1 MAEKVLKLDKTN
13 WQTTKLGELATEISK
28 RVDNPSES
36 EYDRFVG
43 LGNFVSGDIKIKSWE
58 TTDNLASSA
67 KAFQSGD
74 ILFARRNAYLRR
86 ASMVDFD
93 GCCSGDAFVL
103 RENHEKVVPGFLAF
117 LLNSNALW
125 DYANSNAAGTMSKR
139 VKWRDLAEYE
149 FLLPP
154 KDEQAKLAELLWAM
168 DDVIEGYWKTKISL
182 ENYKRR
188 IAYDCYYSEKV
199 LKVNLEDLTIKIQDG
214 SHFSPKVFYPE
225 NDGTRY
231 RYVTSK
237 NIRVTGIEFKEDL
250 YIDKAF
256 HDSIYPRCDVMR
268 GDILLTKDGANTGAA
283 TLNSLEEEFSLL
295 SSVCLIRSNDKTTNE
310 YLCQYINSE
319 IGNYNLVNQMTG
331 TAITRLT
338 LTTLR
343 KIKIPIPNLKKQIE
357 VVNSLN
363 SIDMG
368 ISSSIESINIARDLQ
383 KSLINQVF

>member
-1 MAEKVLKLDKTN
+1 MAAIFLQKYFIQKMMVL
-13 WQTTKLGELATEISK
+13 
-28 RVDNPSES
+28 VD
-36 EYDRFVG
+36 
-43 LGNFVSGDIKIKSWE
+43 DI
-58 TTDNLASSA
+58 
-67 KAFQSGD
+67 
-74 ILFARRNAYLRR
+74 
-86 ASMVDFD
+86 
-93 GCCSGDAFVL
+93 
-103 RENHEKVVPGFLAF
+103 
-117 LLNSNALW
+117 
-125 DYANSNAAGTMSKR
+125 
-139 VKWRDLAEYE
+139 
-149 FLLPP
+149 
-154 KDEQAKLAELLWAM
+154 
-168 DDVIEGYWKTKISL
+168 
-182 ENYKRR
+182 
-188 IAYDCYYSEKV
+188 
-199 LKVNLEDLTIKIQDG
+199 
-214 SHFSPKVFYPE
+214 
-225 NDGTRY
+225 
-231 RYVTSK
+231 
-237 NIRVTGIEFKEDL
+237 KEDL